1 MWPNCGYVVR
11 LTARCVCI
19 TVWRTI
25 SLSACGV
32 ARCSEVDA
40 ELLAVGLSTFRFT
53 LLALNEFNYLE
64 GTQHI
69 DGFFDDLSVSWQ
81 AASTRGEAEAL
92 ERAELRG
99 AYHYPLNI
107 QGNRRVE
114 LFKYVRHLK
123 SARNAYKRRYVQ

>member
-1 MWPNCGYVVR
+1 LEAKRELKLALPKKFDPETIAALQSLPVR
-11 LTARCVCI
+11 AR
-19 TVWRTI
+19 
-25 SLSACGV
+25 
-32 ARCSEVDA
+32 
-40 ELLAVGLSTFRFT
+40 RFT

-81 AASTRGEAEAL
+81 AASMRGEAEAF

-107 QGNRRVE
+107 QGNRRAE
-114 LFKYVRHLK
+114 LLKYVRHLK
-123 SARNAYKRRYVQ
+123 SARSAYKQRYV